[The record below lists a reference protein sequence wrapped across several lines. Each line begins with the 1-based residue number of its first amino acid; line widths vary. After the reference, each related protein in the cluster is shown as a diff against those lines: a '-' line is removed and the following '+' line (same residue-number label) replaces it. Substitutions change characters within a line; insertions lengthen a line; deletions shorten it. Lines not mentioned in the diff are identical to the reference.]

1 MVLISL
7 VDEEEVKSFKEWI
20 KQFIE
25 DQSPFGD
32 LARDMKKDLDL
43 PDSNK
48 RNEIHRYL
56 DMECNA
62 CENALDV
69 FNTAFDQYEKYLLLE
84 K

>member
-1 MVLISL
+1 M
-7 VDEEEVKSFKEWI
+7 
-20 KQFIE
+20 QFIE
-25 DQSPFGD
+25 NQSPFGD
-32 LARDMKKDLDL
+32 LARDMKKDIDL

-62 CENALDV
+62 CENALDI
-69 FNTAFDQYEKYLLLE
+69 FNTAFNQYEKYLSSE